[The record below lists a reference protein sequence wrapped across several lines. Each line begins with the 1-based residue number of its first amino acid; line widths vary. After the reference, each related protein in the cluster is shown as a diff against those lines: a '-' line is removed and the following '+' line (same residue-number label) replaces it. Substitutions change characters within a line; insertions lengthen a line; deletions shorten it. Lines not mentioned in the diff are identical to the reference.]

1 MPTTMVQHDSH
12 SFNDCRTSEHSN
24 SSPKMEQG
32 RAPSTGKGARF
43 WILFTSLNVTLFL
56 SALELLAVSNALP
69 TIAQDLKATEFAWV
83 GSAYALS
90 STAFLPMTGALA
102 EVFGR
107 RPALMTSIVL
117 FFIGS
122 GICGG
127 ASSMA
132 MMIGGRTVQGLGSGG
147 IQALSAIILADLVSL
162 EERGLYAACFG
173 LTWGIAN
180 FLGPVIGGALADAG
194 AWRWLFYLNLPIAG
208 IACII
213 CFIVMKLPTP
223 PGTFYEKIIKLDWI
237 GNFLVVSSTAAC
249 TIALTWGGVVYPWDS
264 ARIIVPLVL
273 GCLGLVAFVIFEAK
287 GAKYPL
293 IPWSVISNRTSVSGF
308 LQTFLVGVVA
318 LGVVYFTPVYFQA
331 CHLASPMR
339 SGVLIL
345 ALAALAPAA
354 MIASA
359 MVRKTSRYRPQMW
372 AGWVLVLI
380 GLGLMTTLNATT
392 NLASAIGYLIILGI
406 GLGFNYA
413 TTVFPVQA
421 PLPVLL
427 NAPALSLHMFCRT
440 FSGVWGVTI
449 GSAVLQNE
457 LQRRLS
463 RTLPEFFA
471 SHPEGVTIAYALIPS
486 IRGMDESLRSS
497 VQTAFAESLKVL
509 WEVLIGIAALGWL
522 VSLLMKGLP
531 LHSYTDERWAVKATS
546 GGKNDEKEA
555 ASGDS

>member
-1 MPTTMVQHDSH
+1 MPTTTEDHALH
-12 SFNDCRTSEHSN
+12 TENNRRTSEHSH
-24 SSPKMEQG
+24 SPAKMEQAG
-32 RAPSTGKGARF
+32 APSTGKGARF
-43 WILFTSLNVTLFL
+43 WILFASLNVTLFL

-107 RPALMTSIVL
+107 RPALMASIVL
-117 FFIGS
+117 FFLGS

-127 ASSMA
+127 ASTMG

-180 FLGPVIGGALADAG
+180 FLGPIIGGALADAG

-208 IACII
+208 IACVI
-213 CFIVMKLPTP
+213 CFVVMKLPTP
-223 PGTFYEKIIKLDWI
+223 PGTFYEKIVKLDWI
-237 GNFLVVSSTAAC
+237 GNLLVVGSTAAC
-249 TIALTWGGVVYPWDS
+249 TIALTWGGVVYPWNS
-264 ARIIVPLVL
+264 ARVVVPLVL
-273 GCLGLVAFVIFEAK
+273 GCVALVGFVVFETK

-308 LQTFLVGVVA
+308 LQTFLIGVVA

-354 MIASA
+354 MMASA
-359 MVRKTSRYRPQMW
+359 MVRKTSRFRPQMW
-372 AGWVLVLI
+372 AGWILVLI
-380 GLGLMTTLNATT
+380 GLGLMTTLTATT
-392 NLASAIGYLIILGI
+392 HVASAVGFLIILGV
-406 GLGFNYA
+406 GVG
-413 TTVFPVQA
+413 QA
-421 PLPVLL
+421 PLPVSL

-463 RTLPEFFA
+463 RTLPEFFEA
-471 SHPEGVTIAYALIPS
+471 NPGGVTIAYALIPS
-486 IRGMDESLRSS
+486 IRSMDDSLRSS

-509 WEVLIGIAALGWL
+509 WEVLIGVAALGGL
-522 VSLLMKGLP
+522 VSLLMRGLP
-531 LHSYTDERWAVKATS
+531 LHSYTDEKWAVMEKS
-546 GGKNDEKEA
+546 GGTSDKEV
-555 ASGDS
+555 ASRDN